1 MRCIALVIVLSAL
14 SSAIPATGA
23 AYARVQHPVST
34 SNAQAQGYFDQGLTL
49 LYAFNRAA
57 SRQAF
62 QQAAKA
68 DPGLAMA
75 WWGVAMSYGRNIN
88 VPIDAAGEKAAV
100 AAIGKARTLAI
111 SRATSEERAFIG
123 AAAARYSTKPNQ
135 DLTALDNAY
144 CRAMR
149 AVSHAYPDDNDAAAL
164 FAESAMDL
172 RPWALYTVA
181 GAPVVG
187 TAEIVATLEGALAR
201 EPLHIG
207 ANHFYIHATE
217 ASLQPGRALISA
229 MRLSKMNFEPAAA
242 HLVHMPAHTLM
253 RVGDYAGA
261 VAANSHATMHD
272 RMYLR
277 HENDVEG
284 GFYFG
289 HDLFFLA
296 SAGAMNGDYRD
307 ASKAAADLVSQD
319 VIEPQLFVDLRFNR
333 WADVLAVAQPKPSEY
348 EPLRLP
354 VWHFARGMALAATG
368 HLDEAQAE
376 LDAVRKAYADLK
388 VPGIPG
394 SYNGSHE
401 ILGAAENLLG
411 AKLAWAG
418 GDHTGALAMLRDAV
432 AAQDTFYYIEPP
444 DWLGPARETLGAA
457 LLSAGDAPAAE
468 QVFRDDLVRNPLNPR
483 SLFGLAQALRAQGR
497 DGDAVYVEASLNR
510 VWVGDPLSL
519 KDLF

>member
-1 MRCIALVIVLSAL
+1 VH
-14 SSAIPATGA
+14 
-23 AYARVQHPVST
+23 HPVST
-34 SNAQAQGYFDQGLTL
+34 TNAQAQGYFDQGLTL
-49 LYAFNRAA
+49 LYAFNRTA

-62 QQAAKA
+62 QRAAKS

-88 VPIDAAGEKAAV
+88 VPIEAAGEKAAV
-100 AAIGKARTLAI
+100 AAIAKARALAQ
-111 SRATSEERAFIG
+111 SRATPEERAFIG
-123 AAAARYSTKPNQ
+123 AAAVRYSTKAKQ

-144 CRAMR
+144 CQAMR
-149 AVSHAYPDDNDAAAL
+149 ALSHAYPDDNDAAAL

-181 GAPVVG
+181 GAPVQG

-229 MRLSKMNFEPAAA
+229 MRLGKMNFEPAAA

-272 RMYLR
+272 RMYLQ

-284 GFYFG
+284 GYYFG

-296 SAGAMNGDYRD
+296 SAGAMNGDYSA

-319 VIEPQLFVDLRFNR
+319 VIEPQLFVDVRFAR
-333 WADVLAVAQPKPSEY
+333 WADVLAVAQPKPSEF
-348 EPLRLP
+348 EPLRIP
-354 VWHFARGMALAATG
+354 VWHFARGMALASTG
-368 HLDEAQAE
+368 RVDEAQTE
-376 LDAVRKAYADLK
+376 LDVVRQAYASLK
-388 VPGIPG
+388 VPGITG
-394 SYNGSHE
+394 FYNGSHE
-401 ILGAAENLLG
+401 ILGVAENLLG
-411 AKLAWAG
+411 AKLAWAA

-457 LLSAGDAPAAE
+457 LLASGDAAAAE
-468 QVFRDDLVRNPLNPR
+468 RVFRDDLIRNPLNPR
-483 SLFGLAQALRAQGR
+483 SLFGLAQALRDQGR
-497 DGDAVYVEASLNR
+497 DNDAQYVQASLDR
-510 VWVGDPLSL
+510 VWVGEPLNL
-519 KDLF
+519 KDYF